1 MPKVLA
7 SLGLNRRELAFLKDQ
22 PFPELAALY
31 YKPYYSAFQDEYRPF
46 DAGLDYLDGIS
57 TTELFRRDGA
67 SPGALKLIGGSGSA
81 LQSVW
86 HAAIR
91 HLHGS
96 PLLALHVFRLTG
108 GNQTLPD
115 TFAKHLG
122 DRVKLKTPVTKIEH
136 AATGVKVTAGV
147 GSAATTYEGDY
158 LVCAMSAFML
168 RNVPVEPA
176 FPAGKVFA
184 LQNVPYYHD
193 TRVIFQT
200 RSRFWE
206 KDNVTSTMEFNVPE
220 LNHVWRTGEDV
231 QTTRGL
237 LIGTSTGPQ
246 TGDGAAAAYRR
257 MYPGEIGGHR
267 EVAGGGLGYESVGVG
282 VRDDRVSGWHV
293 EEVLAG
299 AHRAARARALRRR
312 LRGHSQSRP
321 GSRDAIRQSSGGGHR
336 QGLRCLGARSC
347 VSYSLTGPE
356 HILRAT
362 SFDSEAI
369 MDPRYERSAPGH

>member
-1 MPKVLA
+1 MRTAAPSSSRSLATSATGATCASSICRTEYYPRREQITRWIGGKMYTQEMLADPKVLA
-7 SLGLNRRELAFLKDQ
+7 TFGLNPREIKFLKDQ

-31 YKPYYSAFQDEYRPF
+31 YKPYYNAFQDEYRPF
-46 DAGLDYLDGIS
+46 DAGLDALDAMS
-57 TTELFRRDGA
+57 TTDLFRRDGA

-86 HAAIR
+86 HASILNLRGVA
-91 HLHGS
+91 LF
-96 PLLALHVFRLTG
+96 PLKVFRLTG

-206 KDNVTSTMEFNVPE
+206 TRQRHLDDGVQRARAQSRLAHGRGRPDHARTARRHVNRPADRRRSRRRVPE
-220 LNHVWRTGEDV
+220 ALSR
-231 QTTRGL
+231 
-237 LIGTSTGPQ
+237 
-246 TGDGAAAAYRR
+246 
-257 MYPGEIGGHR
+257 EIRGHR
-267 EVAGGGLGYESVGVG
+267 EDARRGLVCESVGVG
-282 VRDDRVSGWHV
+282 V
-293 EEVLAG
+293 
-299 AHRAARARALRRR
+299 
-312 LRGHSQSRP
+312 
-321 GSRDAIRQSSGGGHR
+321 
-336 QGLRCLGARSC
+336 
-347 VSYSLTGPE
+347 
-356 HILRAT
+356 
-362 SFDSEAI
+362 
-369 MDPRYERSAPGH
+369 